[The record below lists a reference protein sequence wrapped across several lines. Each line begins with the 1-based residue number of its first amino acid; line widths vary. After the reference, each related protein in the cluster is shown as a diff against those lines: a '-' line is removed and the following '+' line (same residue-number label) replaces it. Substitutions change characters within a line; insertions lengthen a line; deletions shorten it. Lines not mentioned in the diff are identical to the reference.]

1 MTDRILKCYDKLGL
15 QTNKRRNFMAILLNK
30 TELTS
35 GEQLTAQTVNDI
47 SETAVEAYKKAE
59 ALDEAIR
66 SALNSEV

>member
-1 MTDRILKCYDKLGL
+1 
-15 QTNKRRNFMAILLNK
+15 MAILLNK